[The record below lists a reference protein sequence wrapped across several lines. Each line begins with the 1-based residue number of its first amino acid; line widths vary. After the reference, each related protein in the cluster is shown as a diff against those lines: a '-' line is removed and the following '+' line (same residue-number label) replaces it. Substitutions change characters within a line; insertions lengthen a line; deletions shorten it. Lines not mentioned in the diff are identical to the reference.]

1 MSKFMVLYRS
11 PVAAMEMVQS
21 VSPEEMREGMKQFED
36 WMRKLGDGLVEMGT
50 PLGAGVTSSRS
61 GNAPTPTK
69 GGITGYS
76 IIEAGSMDE
85 ALAMLEGHPHLGW
98 DEACEIEVHEFLGG

>member
-61 GNAPTPTK
+61 GNAPTPTE

-76 IIEAGSMDE
+76 IIEADSMDD
-85 ALAMLEGHPHLGW
+85 ALALLDDHPHLGW
-98 DEACEIEVHEFLGG
+98 HQSCEIEVHEFLGG

>member
-11 PVAAMEMVQS
+11 PVAAVEMLQS
-21 VSPEEMREGMKQFED
+21 VSPEEMREGMKQFEA
-36 WMRKLGDGLVEMGT
+36 WMIKLGEGLVEMGA
-50 PLGAGVTSSRS
+50 PLGAGVTLSRV
-61 GNAPTPTK
+61 GNSPTPTD

-98 DEACEIEVHEFLGG
+98 HEDCEIEVHEFLDG